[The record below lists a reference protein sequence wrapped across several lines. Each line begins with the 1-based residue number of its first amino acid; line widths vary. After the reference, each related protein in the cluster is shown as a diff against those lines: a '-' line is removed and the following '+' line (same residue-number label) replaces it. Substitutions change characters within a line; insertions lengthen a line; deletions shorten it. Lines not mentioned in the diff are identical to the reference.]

1 MLCAISS
8 KLMSEPVRSPHGH
21 AFERKAIKSWI
32 SMNGSICPLTG
43 QPLALSELSPDAAL
57 KARIT
62 AYHVQRRMEQMG
74 LEAAPTADGDDAD
87 EALYDFA

>member
-1 MLCAISS
+1 M
-8 KLMSEPVRSPHGH
+8 RSPYGH
-21 AFERKAIKSWI
+21 AFEHKAIKSWV